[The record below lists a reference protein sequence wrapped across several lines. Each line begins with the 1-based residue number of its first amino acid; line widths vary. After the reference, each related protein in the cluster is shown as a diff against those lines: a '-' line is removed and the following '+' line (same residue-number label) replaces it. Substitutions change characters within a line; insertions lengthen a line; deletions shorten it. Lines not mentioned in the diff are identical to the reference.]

1 MKKLT
6 VAMAMAIALSGCA
19 NIGNDIGNTLGSTF
33 GSIFGGPGPETA
45 PLSAELAPLSQ
56 PSAGELRSFTTTSLI
71 DGSRNTFDIRPY
83 GYGIRARQDNGC
95 VWTRAA
101 DWFSPS
107 DSWANCGTSQNWHTA
122 QARVTQQDSLY
133 PLTVGSEGRYRRVAV
148 SHTGRD
154 QDRRT
159 VCRVTGAEDVVR
171 PGFPDT
177 SAYVVECDDTRRV
190 RTTWYAPGQGP
201 VAFTQVSNSGEL
213 EEAWI
218 RTN

>member
-6 VAMAMAIALSGCA
+6 VAMASVLGGCTST
-19 NIGNDIGNTLGSTF
+19 GNSIGNTLASF
-33 GSIFGGPGPETA
+33 FGGAGPETA
-45 PLSAELAPLSQ
+45 PLSAELPPMAQ
-56 PSAGELRSFTTTSLI
+56 PSAAELRSFTTTSLI
-71 DGSRNTFDIRPY
+71 DGSSNTFNIAPY
-83 GYGIRARQDNGC
+83 GNGIRVRQDNGC

-122 QARVTQQDSLY
+122 QAQVQRQDSLY

-154 QDRRT
+154 QDRQT

-171 PGFPDT
+171 PGHPNT

-218 RTN
+218 RAN